1 MLRNSWLHQVTTVT
15 APGSYTSLLA
25 AQTTK
30 SETSKSTEL
39 HASLTKHFKW
49 NSALC
54 AILPYKVDKTDAL
67 QAQDWKAQKIK
78 DRWYVQGASFYACL
92 TSSYSQA
99 SWEEILLQPKQKR
112 YTIVSMDQNTKRLS
126 SMHADRPCN
135 SCLFDIWQTAD
146 QEFRIWKTLTS
157 SDSSLLPGISKD
169 MKGAFTKWVT
179 KCGEPAPQNAETMR
193 FPGWQRGLA
202 WLCSRTQSIQ
212 PALGYVSIL
221 GLLVEFQDLKI
232 AL

>member
-1 MLRNSWLHQVTTVT
+1 MKQRSLCNFTVQSWQ
-15 APGSYTSLLA
+15 
-25 AQTTK
+25 
-30 SETSKSTEL
+30 
-39 HASLTKHFKW
+39 
-49 NSALC
+49 N
-54 AILPYKVDKTDAL
+54 AL

-99 SWEEILLQPKQKR
+99 SWEEILLQPKQKK

-157 SDSSLLPGISKD
+157 SNSSFLPGISKD

-179 KCGEPAPQNAETMR
+179 KCGEPAPQNAETLL
-193 FPGWQRGLA
+193 FPWYQTSLA
-202 WLCSRTQSIQ
+202 PWLCSRTQSIQ
-212 PALGYVSIL
+212 PALSYVSIL